1 MELAVLGEVMNIKI
15 KKLKKILIDLKL
27 MMILYP
33 IYYIIMV

>member
-27 MMILYP
+27 MIIFILF
-33 IYYIIMV
+33 II

>member
-33 IYYIIMV
+33 IYCIIMV

>member
-1 MELAVLGEVMNIKI
+1 MNTKI

-27 MMILYP
+27 MTILYP

>member
-1 MELAVLGEVMNIKI
+1 MNIKI

-33 IYYIIMV
+33 IYCIIMV